1 MEKDFFPFLTRNMLD
16 FQHGFTPVLRIITH
30 ATTDIALTIRGMT
43 KQGPFTFSHTP
54 TSDSAAKVEDYP
66 LPDIPIFVS
75 VEPKA
80 GGLEQGH
87 TYATLYLLA
96 NGDLL
101 HRLCAGYVYENKA
114 ISWPFAGSE
123 DLRPNGGKLSYV
135 SGANPDAGSEAIL
148 TVPTNQVWEL
158 MYGEI
163 TLVTDGTVANRR
175 PHFVIGGA
183 SAATIH
189 AFAEVDQTASQ
200 TITYRIGEFHTL
212 PDSLDNGTILL
223 SMPAGIIIGPGVTL
237 DTLTTNL
244 QAGDNFSRFD
254 FYVEQFFQP

>member
-30 ATTDIALTIRGMT
+30 ATSDVALTIRGMT
-43 KQGPFTFSHTP
+43 KQGPFTLSHTP
-54 TSDSAAKVEDYP
+54 TNDSAGKVEDFQ

-80 GGLEQGH
+80 AGLVQGDTH
-87 TYATLYLLA
+87 ATLYLMA

-101 HRLCAGYVYENKA
+101 HRLCAGYVYEHKA
-114 ISWPFAGSE
+114 ISWPFAGDS
-123 DLRPNGGKLSYV
+123 DFMPNRGKFAFV
-135 SGANPDAGSEAIL
+135 SGADPDAGNEAII
-148 TVPTNQVWEL
+148 TVPTNQIWRVLW
-158 MYGEI
+158 GEI
-163 TLVTDGTVANRR
+163 TLVTDITATSRR
-175 PHFVIGGA
+175 VHIALGGA
-183 SAATIH
+183 SAATLQG
-189 AFAEVDQTASQ
+189 FGDVDQTASL
-200 TITYRIGEFHTL
+200 TKTYRFGAMGQPADREDSGSMLINIPADVVML
-212 PDSLDNGTILL
+212 PGMTI
-223 SMPAGIIIGPGVTL
+223 